1 MRREQ
6 ISIYLPE
13 ELVERFK
20 HEATRQ
26 GLSLST
32 YVTRQLVSAPSQ
44 MDQLCQWLA
53 TRFDRLD
60 AALGAKS

>member
-1 MRREQ
+1 MRQ
-6 ISIYLPE
+6 QVTVYLPN

-26 GLSLST
+26 GLSLSA
-32 YVTRQLVSAPSQ
+32 YVTRQLTSAPSQ
-44 MDQLCQWLA
+44 LEQLCHWLA

-60 AALGAKS
+60 AALGAK